1 MLKVVSIMPDVN
13 PSNETSYLD
22 HLNEKFESLGGVGK
36 NYTPYKSSG
45 DGLDAMKKWLGPKG
59 YKAFIQN
66 LCQSISTQ
74 IQADQK
80 KAQTAADKLKAVEE
94 DRDPDD
100 IPDE

>member
-1 MLKVVSIMPDVN
+1 MANVD
-13 PSNETSYLD
+13 PSSETSYLSN
-22 HLNEKFESLGGVGK
+22 LNEKFASLGGVGK

-45 DGLDAMKKWLGPKG
+45 NGLDAMKKWLGPKG

-74 IQADQK
+74 LQADQK
-80 KAQTAADKLKAVEE
+80 KAATAAEKLKAVEE
-94 DRDPDD
+94 DRDPND